1 MNQEQ
6 TLENI
11 VDYLLD
17 PRNRD
22 VLTSIV
28 SESKLPSQSKAIEN
42 MEDRE
47 LEELCLNVF
56 SKNCIAR

>member
-11 VDYLLD
+11 VDYLLE

-47 LEELCLNVF
+47 LEELCLNVL